1 MKKTIKERTDEKFKN
16 YIELNPYDSD
26 NIYIGLSIDRKI
38 KREVRMDVF
47 VEEYLPKFK
56 TINNIKIEFID
67 KTQCFY
73 ISLND
78 IEMKFYPKANSIF
91 IEGRKIEKGL
101 KWLKTNL
108 KANLTF
114 KDLVF

>member
-1 MKKTIKERTDEKFKN
+1 MKKTIKERTDEKYQKYVDF
-16 YIELNPYDSD
+16 NPDD
-26 NIYIGLSIDRKI
+26 NDLRCLSLGMKI

-56 TINNIKIEFID
+56 TINNIKIEFVD
-67 KTQCFY
+67 KTQCFELM
-73 ISLND
+73 LND
-78 IEMKFYPKANSIF
+78 IKMKFYPKADSIL
-91 IEGRKIEKGL
+91 IDGHKIEKGL

-114 KDLVF
+114 KDLAF